1 MPQLDNL
8 GLKENPFTKNNDYRY
23 FYADQNR
30 AQILEST
37 EHLIE
42 FSENLQVIIGAPGLG
57 KTHLISALAHRMDN
71 NWRIARISINEQVD
85 TLSLINEILQA
96 FGAQVEDGEELLETL
111 ENQLSEILQL
121 GFKPVLLLDDA
132 QYLSLDSIR
141 FLLQLSRQKQDDEP
155 YIKIVM
161 CSTLEITEHLQSA
174 ELREF
179 RDSIHISN
187 LHNLD
192 KEGVA
197 GYLRHKLAIVG
208 FDRESPF
215 TPRIID
221 SIYNDSQG
229 IPEQIN
235 FYANKFLASSGKAE
249 EYIQSDESAEM
260 QAPSESVFEEP
271 DFEEDRID
279 RAEEQISRLAEKF
292 DEIEQMAD
300 QPMDNMDEELFNEQS
315 EAELNPDIYNK
326 HQDSSSEFD
335 DSEPVSGS
343 SMSRFIIP
351 VSVMV
356 LILVAILLIN
366 TVFDSSSESKRTEG
380 QAKEDVQLL
389 PLELPAQDTTIGTNQ
404 SRQQNVSPSKAT
416 KAATPDVLT
425 ATESAVANAQV
436 KPVTPL
442 IIENNVEAK
451 VAAGDEQAAQHPV
464 NIIAKSPVDKPVKA
478 ESAQADPTQKP
489 ELKAI
494 EPEPVIGS
502 NNRQTITITGKQF
515 DKDTQLKVSWGDNS
529 KVFSASQTSGQ
540 FHYINSKK
548 IKLDLTTGI
557 ETRVWQVVAAN
568 SSGQRSRPLSFD
580 VVKPFIAK
588 MAITQITPNPVLGSN
603 KRQVIHIK
611 GQGFSGQS
619 VIELKWDKNNKH
631 FSSRLSPDQFEY
643 INANEIRLH
652 ISTGNQE
659 CKWRV
664 VAKDPQSGASSAS
677 WFEVKNTTPPKAITG
692 SIKSERW
699 IKQQGDEHYTIQLF
713 GSFEQQAIT
722 RFIKQYAL
730 KGDMAQFS
738 SRRNGKNWFSLIYGN
753 YSSREDAAKALAELD
768 PELQKSQPWIRNF
781 GSIKQ
786 QLVSEKTSTTNSS
799 VKTKPIS
806 GTTTAKKATSSLNKT
821 AAKTR
826 DEAWIWT
833 QSPSDYTLQ
842 LLALSTESSI
852 QAYIKKHQLGNQ
864 AVYFKF
870 IKNGKPL
877 YVLIYGSYTDK
888 ATAAKALQSLKNKVP
903 GSKPWLRRFAD
914 IHAMIPV
921 R

>member
-42 FSENLQVIIGAPGLG
+42 FSENLQVIIGAQGLG
-57 KTHLISALAHRMDN
+57 KTHLMSTLAHRMEN
-71 NWRIARISINEQVD
+71 NWRIACISINVQID

-96 FGAQVEDGEELLETL
+96 FGAREADGEELLEAL
-111 ENQLSEILQL
+111 ENQLSEIMQL

-161 CSTLEITEHLQSA
+161 FSSLEITEHLQA
-174 ELREF
+174 TDLREF
-179 RDSIHISN
+179 RDSIHITN

-249 EYIQSDESAEM
+249 EYIETDENHNKNDA
-260 QAPSESVFEEP
+260 SEPLFEDP
-271 DFEEDRID
+271 DFQEDRID

-292 DEIEQMAD
+292 DEIEKIAEQPMAD
-300 QPMDNMDEELFNEQS
+300 ESFNEQPD
-315 EAELNPDIYNK
+315 AELNPDIYDNK
-326 HQDSSSEFD
+326 HQAPSSEF
-335 DSEPVSGS
+335 EENEQAS
-343 SMSRFIIP
+343 SSLSRFVIP
-351 VSVMV
+351 VSVII
-356 LILVAILLIN
+356 LILAAIFLIN
-366 TVFDSSSESKRTEG
+366 TVFDSRSEPKQTNG
-380 QAKEDVQLL
+380 QTKGDIELL
-389 PLELPAQDTTIGTNQ
+389 PLELPAQDGITVTNKT
-404 SRQQNVSPSKAT
+404 RQQQNTLSSESTRETTPAAAAEPTVSN
-416 KAATPDVLT
+416 D
-425 ATESAVANAQV
+425 EV

-451 VAAGDEQAAQHPV
+451 VSAGDKQAAQQPV
-464 NIIAKSPVDKPVKA
+464 NIIEKPSVDKPVNGK
-478 ESAQADPTQKP
+478 SALASAAQKP
-489 ELKAI
+489 ELKSI

-502 NNRQTITITGKQF
+502 VNRQTLTVIGNNFHKETAFNI
-515 DKDTQLKVSWGDNS
+515 SWGNSS
-529 KVFSASQTSGQ
+529 KVFSASQTPGQ

-557 ETRVWQVVAAN
+557 ETRVWQVIAEN
-568 SSGQRSRPLSFD
+568 SSSQRSRPLSFD

-588 MAITQITPNPVLGSN
+588 MAITQITPDPVPGSN
-603 KRQVIHIK
+603 KRQIIHIK
-611 GQGFSGQS
+611 GQGFSGQT

-643 INANEIRLH
+643 INASEIRLH
-652 ISTGNQE
+652 ITTGDQE
-659 CKWRV
+659 RKWRV

-677 WFEVKNTTPPKAITG
+677 WFEVKNIAVSESATSNIQT
-692 SIKSERW
+692 ERW
-699 IKQQGDEHYTIQLF
+699 IKQQEDEHYTIQLF
-713 GSFEQQAIT
+713 GSFEQQAII
-722 RFIKQYAL
+722 RFVKQYSL

-738 SRRNGKNWFSLIYGN
+738 SRRNGKNWFSLLYGN
-753 YSSREDAAKALAELD
+753 YSSRENAAEALNKLAPRLR
-768 PELQKSQPWIRNF
+768 KNSPWIRNF
-781 GSIKQ
+781 SSIKQ
-786 QLVSEKTSTTNSS
+786 QLLSEKSSKSAAGTKAVTGTATAEKTT
-799 VKTKPIS
+799 K
-806 GTTTAKKATSSLNKT
+806 LLDKT

-842 LLALSTESSI
+842 LVALSTESSI
-852 QAYIKKHQLGNQ
+852 RAYIKKHQLNSQ

-870 IKNGKPL
+870 IKNGKLL
-877 YVLIYGSYTDK
+877 YVLIYGSYSDK
-888 ATAAKALQSLKNKVP
+888 ASATKALQSLKNKVT

-914 IHAMIPV
+914 IHAMMPV